1 VFQAITYTKPG
12 AFLRALFVLLLV
24 APGTG
29 VAQTQHTWSTGR
41 EVAITGTGAAWYGF
55 SMWKAEQNRALSLP
69 PLNYGRLPR
78 IDRSATRNWS
88 LGAHRASNVLFGVAT
103 AASLATAVVNQHGE
117 QPLLPVVIIM
127 QSGSFSAGL
136 TNTVKE
142 LVRRPRP
149 YLYNTTVPSSL
160 HHPGEDAVGFWS
172 GHTANMA
179 AISFSCAH
187 LVQRSNA
194 SPTLKTVTWIGAALA
209 PAAMAHLRVR
219 AGRHFPTDVLTGY
232 VVGAAVGFAVPYF
245 HRSK

>member
-1 VFQAITYTKPG
+1 MVP
-12 AFLRALFVLLLV
+12 V
-24 APGTG
+24 ACA
-29 VAQTQHTWSTGR
+29 AQTRHEWKPVR
-41 EVAITGTGAAWYGF
+41 EAGIIGTGAALYGF
-55 SMWKAEQNRALSLP
+55 SLWKFEQNRALPLP
-69 PLNYGRLPR
+69 PLDYGRLPR

-88 LGAHRASNVLFGVAT
+88 PDAHRASNVLFGVAT
-103 AASLATAVVNQHGE
+103 AASLATVVVNQHGE

-127 QSGSFSAGL
+127 ESGLFSAGL

-149 YLYNTTVPSSL
+149 YLYNAGVPTSL
-160 HHPGEDAVGFWS
+160 HHPGEDAVSFWS

-179 AISFSCAH
+179 AVSFSCAH

-194 SPTLKTVTWIGAALA
+194 SPTLKTLTWIGAALA
-209 PAAMAHLRVR
+209 PAAMGHLRVR